1 MGPFTKRT
9 SAPVLVVGNKL
20 DPATPYEGAVA
31 LDRVLSRARLLTV
44 DYAGHTS
51 LGQSACVTRTV
62 DAYLING
69 SLPPPD
75 TVCQSDRQPFERPS
89 AQERETLRDLR
100 RVLLGQ

>member
-1 MGPFTKRT
+1 MGEVTT
-9 SAPVLVVGNKL
+9 VGL
-20 DPATPYEGAVA
+20 DTAKSMFQVHGIDAEGAVIVQRK
-31 LDRVLSRARLLTV
+31 LPRSRLLTV
-44 DYAGHTS
+44 NYAGHTS

-69 SLPPPD
+69 SLPPPG

-100 RVLLGQ
+100 RVLIGR